1 MTRRK
6 HIITA
11 LVFSLTLVVAA
22 TSVGTAFA
30 LPATESQWWLNSG
43 PEGQFYTDN
52 LGAPN
57 RPTSE
62 DRDGNQSGCVSPNC
76 DWEIVSGGPS
86 HTATSGGANG
96 TNFNHPDILSSGRN
110 NSNALWPAQGMNTAT
125 GFTWFAKMEVRTEPQ
140 DSNHAS
146 VSIQSYPSDATG
158 YFNLEIGTHGQSVE
172 GIGAIGPTGAGPTG
186 NGINTSGPATGGAT
200 HMFWVAYEPG
210 QGYWVWRNNELLN
223 NTGPL
228 NPSTASLSVVRDALE
243 IGPGLTRNG
252 GDEFD
257 YRGQTIFDV
266 MGVIPGAYLPNGCL
280 GDSSCDTVTVIPE
293 PSALVLAGIGLL
305 GLCAR
310 TGRRRRR

>member
-1 MTRRK
+1 MSLFKT
-6 HIITA
+6 
-11 LVFSLTLVVAA
+11 LVFSLALLVSAITA
-22 TSVGTAFA
+22 GTALA
-30 LPATESQWWLNSG
+30 LPATESDWWLNGG

-52 LGAPN
+52 LGPI

-62 DRDGNQSGCVSPNC
+62 DRDGNSSD
-76 DWEIVSGGPS
+76 DWEIVSGAPS

-96 TNFNHPDILSSGRN
+96 TNFVNGDILSSGRN

-125 GFTWFAKMEVRTEPQ
+125 GFTWFAKMEVRTEPL

-172 GIGAIGPTGAGPTG
+172 GIGAIGPTGDGPTG
-186 NGINTSGPATGGAT
+186 NGINTANGDHPNA
-200 HMFWVAYEPG
+200 HFFHVAYVPG
-210 QGYWVWRNNELLN
+210 EGYWLWRNNELLN

-228 NPSTASLSVVRDALE
+228 NPSTASLPVVRDALE
-243 IGPGLTRNG
+243 IGPALTRNG

-257 YRGQTIFDV
+257 YRGQTIFDI
-266 MGVIPGAYLPNGCL
+266 MGVIPGAYLPSGCL
-280 GDSSCDTVTVIPE
+280 GNSSCDTVTPVIPE